1 MPNEQ
6 VDRVLREENNKSLCH
21 VTFVAIDEYKRAA
34 DTRRNE
40 VEIGLGSRVVGC
52 HTNY

>member
-1 MPNEQ
+1 MKEATTEMPNEQ

-40 VEIGLGSRVVGC
+40 AIGLGIE
-52 HTNY
+52 